1 MEKRAML
8 DYLEQETVRQFSEQ
22 FAMKEIP
29 RDAYSKMRW
38 PKLLPLMKFDVT
50 RYQVDGFGHLMLM
63 RTRAT
68 GGMMQLCTVSM
79 TPSEGLSVPYLL
91 IDCMTMKQKRTVFV
105 EFYDCT
111 RDGVKDQ
118 AFDLLTARYAGIPD
132 YSEKPAWYI
141 SERMPCSLIKGVE
154 DGKEDR
160 LKQMLSDSVR
170 AYLSAC
176 DRAEKNEENLKGLK
190 AFQERMIQD
199 GNPSSSTMEKVLKK
213 DGAEHFF
220 RTVVMPV

>member
-1 MEKRAML
+1 ML
-8 DYLEQETVRQFSEQ
+8 DYLEQEIAGQFSGH
-22 FAMKEIP
+22 FTMKELCG
-29 RDAYSKMRW
+29 DAYSKMRW

-63 RTRAT
+63 RTRAM

-111 RDGVKDQ
+111 KDGVKDHELD
-118 AFDLLTARYAGIPD
+118 ALRERYARIPD
-132 YSEKPAWYI
+132 YPEKPAWYI
-141 SERMPCSLIKGVE
+141 SERMTCSLIKGVE
-154 DGKEDR
+154 DGKEEE

-170 AYLSAC
+170 AYLSVC

-190 AFQERMIQD
+190 AFQERMIQN